1 MSGVVEMWRVGG
13 WAASGRVVGIRLAG
27 THQFTAFLA
36 ASILFA
42 ACPAPARSAVS
53 ADIQHLPFRRSV
65 TLVDAARPARAIIEE
80 DSILAAGAATDFAD
94 VRLMNEQGEALA
106 LVREPLRRMDEI
118 FTDWRTVPLRWREES
133 NNARWMVIDLGDNA
147 PRELILAFQGPVGNH
162 PITVEGSADSSDW
175 STLTQR
181 YDINM
186 PPPKDN
192 RFNTQRI
199 ALAETRRW
207 LRIRQDSPFN
217 APSVDDRLDLML
229 RLERSTP
236 RVSVGYRAETGYAR
250 SRGASWEAILRL
262 TGPPRAITRID
273 LVAADEVRS
282 QLGFQVEAR
291 LPEGGWQYVT
301 LDKLPDWTGGS
312 RDSILFQPIRTSE
325 IRLLATGGDAPNAP
339 IELHSLWA
347 TPERWTF
354 AANSASASAWW
365 LAWGDPFLATAEQ
378 GSGNTVPARPAS
390 GSAVDQPGNPEST
403 FAIQFA
409 PTRLGPPE
417 PNPFHREP
425 GFGLEWLRRRPVVLS
440 VAMVL
445 ILALVALVARRPSR
459 TTRSGA

>member
-1 MSGVVEMWRVGG
+1 MSGIVEMWRMGG
-13 WAASGRVVGIRLAG
+13 HGASGQVAGIRLAG
-27 THQFTAFLA
+27 TLWFGTLLA
-36 ASILFA
+36 GNLLL
-42 ACPAPARSAVS
+42 ACPAPVLAAVS

-65 TLVDAARPARAIIEE
+65 TLVADARPARAIIEE
-80 DSILAAGAATDFAD
+80 DSILAAGAALDFAD
-94 VRLMNEQGEALA
+94 VRLMNEQGEGLA

-118 FTDWRTVPLRWREES
+118 FTDWRSVPLRWREES
-133 NNARWMVIDLGDNA
+133 NDARWMVIDLGDNA

-162 PITVEGSADSSDW
+162 AITVEGSADSSDW

-186 PPPKDN
+186 PPPKDY
-192 RFNTQRI
+192 RFNSQRI

-301 LDKLPDWTGGS
+301 IDKLPDWIGGS

-325 IRLLATGGDAPNAP
+325 IRLLVTGGDAPNAP
-339 IELHSLWA
+339 IELHALWA

-354 AANSASASAWW
+354 AANAASAWW
-365 LAWGDPFLATAEQ
+365 LAWGDPFLAA
-378 GSGNTVPARPAS
+378 GGIGDGNTVPARPPS
-390 GSAVDQPGNPEST
+390 GSAVDQPGSPEATLSS
-403 FAIQFA
+403 QFA

-459 TTRSGA
+459 TAGSGV